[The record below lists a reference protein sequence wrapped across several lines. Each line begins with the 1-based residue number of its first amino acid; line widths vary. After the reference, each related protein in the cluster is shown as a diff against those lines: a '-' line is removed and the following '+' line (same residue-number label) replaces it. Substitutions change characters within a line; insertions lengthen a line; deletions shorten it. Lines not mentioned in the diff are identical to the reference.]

1 MLAKNL
7 SSPNQEN
14 TNYTCQLPCNTCCTS
29 DTLGVNFIIDP
40 YDDKTKNEL
49 KENIK
54 NELKKNIKIELEK
67 DHKCEIDDKTK
78 NELKENI
85 KKENIKNELKKDLKC
100 ETCEIDDKTKNE
112 LKENIKNEL
121 KKDLK
126 YEIDDKTKEEIKN
139 KIKDE
144 IDCKC
149 DQKGEGE
156 GETVDNGSKGA
167 IESMLI
173 TEKHA
178 TDKDNCLSYAGYY
191 KSRGEVGQPGWV
203 TKDLLKQFLPDL
215 MSNKEIV
222 DHFYTK
228 NGKQY
233 HADNFA
239 ITFESKEN
247 TKCGSNINYTWAAP
261 SNMWCNKGGKT
272 GDAGLRCPEDFQSDK
287 TSVCCP
293 STAPYYDYIYSKNF
307 FLNDRCPNLVLNLKG
322 KELEEC
328 AGKTIVAKLKSP
340 LIILDYSN
348 KIIDKDGNNTG
359 IYYSQLKP
367 HLNPDGTMKDCGSN
381 AKCQEYAK
389 IIDKI
394 LWTSDKEVTL
404 KIPDN
409 SVEKRSY
416 SPSVGNNQDET
427 FSYHDSDNILI

>member
-7 SSPNQEN
+7 SCPNQEN
-14 TNYTCQLPCNTCCTS
+14 TNYMCQLPFNTCCTS

-54 NELKKNIKIELEK
+54 SELEK
-67 DHKCEIDDKTK
+67 DHKC
-78 NELKENI
+78 
-85 KKENIKNELKKDLKC
+85 
-100 ETCEIDDKTKNE
+100 
-112 LKENIKNEL
+112 
-121 KKDLK
+121 
-126 YEIDDKTKEEIKN
+126 EIDDKTKEEIKN

-149 DQKGEGE
+149 DQNKTSDEEKDKGKGEI
-156 GETVDNGSKGA
+156 VDDGSKGA

-178 TDKDNCLSYAGYY
+178 IDNDNCSSYAGYY
-191 KSRGEVGQPGWV
+191 KSSGEVGKLGWV
-203 TKDLLKQFLPDL
+203 TKDLLKQFFPDL
-215 MSNKEIV
+215 MSNKKIV

-228 NGKQY
+228 DGKQY

-239 ITFESKEN
+239 ITFKSEEN
-247 TKCGSNINYTWAAP
+247 TKCRSNINFTWGGP

-272 GDAGLRCPEDFQSDK
+272 GNAGLRCTENFQSDQ
-287 TSVCCP
+287 TSACCP
-293 STAPYYDYIYSKNF
+293 STTPYYDYIYSKNF
-307 FLNDRCPNLVLNLKG
+307 FLNDRCPNLVLDLKG

-359 IYYSQLKP
+359 IYYYQLKP

-416 SPSVGNNQDET
+416 
-427 FSYHDSDNILI
+427 FSRLCEQNFMRAK

>member
-49 KENIK
+49 K
-54 NELKKNIKIELEK
+54 KNIKSELEK
-67 DHKCEIDDKTK
+67 DHKC
-78 NELKENI
+78 
-85 KKENIKNELKKDLKC
+85 
-100 ETCEIDDKTKNE
+100 
-112 LKENIKNEL
+112 
-121 KKDLK
+121 
-126 YEIDDKTKEEIKN
+126 EIDDKTKEEIKN

-149 DQKGEGE
+149 DQNKTSNEEKDKGK

-167 IESMLI
+167 IESMLV

-228 NGKQY
+228 NTKQY

-272 GDAGLRCPEDFQSDK
+272 GDAGLRCPKEFQSDK

-293 STAPYYDYIYSKNF
+293 STAPYADYTYSKNF

-359 IYYSQLKP
+359 IYYYQLKP

>member
-1 MLAKNL
+1 MLVKNL
-7 SSPNQEN
+7 SCPNQEN
-14 TNYTCQLPCNTCCTS
+14 TNYMCPLPFNTCCTS
-29 DTLGVNFIIDP
+29 DTLGVNIIIDP

-78 NELKENI
+78 NELKKNI
-85 KKENIKNELKKDLKC
+85 KSGLEKDHKC
-100 ETCEIDDKTKNE
+100 
-112 LKENIKNEL
+112 
-121 KKDLK
+121 
-126 YEIDDKTKEEIKN
+126 EIDDKTKEEIKN

-149 DQKGEGE
+149 DQNKTSNEEKDKGKGE
-156 GETVDNGSKGA
+156 VDDGSKGA

-173 TEKHA
+173 TDKHA
-178 TDKDNCLSYAGYY
+178 TDKDNCSSYAGYY
-191 KSRGEVGQPGWV
+191 KSRGEVGQPGWF

-215 MSNKEIV
+215 MSNKKIV

-228 NGKQY
+228 DGKQY

-239 ITFESKEN
+239 ITFKSEEN

-272 GDAGLRCPEDFQSDK
+272 GDASLRCPEDFQSDK

-328 AGKTIVAKLKSP
+328 AGKTIVAELKSP
-340 LIILDYSN
+340 LIILDRSN

-367 HLNPDGTMKDCGSN
+367 HLNRDGTMKDCGSN

-394 LWTSDKEVTL
+394 LWTSNKEVTL

-416 SPSVGNNQDET
+416 SPSVDNNQDET

>member
-7 SSPNQEN
+7 SGPNQEN
-14 TNYTCQLPCNTCCTS
+14 TNYICPLPFNTCCTS
-29 DTLGVNFIIDP
+29 DTLGVNIIIDS

-54 NELKKNIKIELEK
+54 NELKENIKSELEK
-67 DHKCEIDDKTK
+67 GHKCEIDVKTK
-78 NELKENI
+78 NELKKNI
-85 KKENIKNELKKDLKC
+85 KSELEKDLKC
-100 ETCEIDDKTKNE
+100 ETCK
-112 LKENIKNEL
+112 
-121 KKDLK
+121 
-126 YEIDDKTKEEIKN
+126 IDDKTKEEIKN

-149 DQKGEGE
+149 DKKGTGE
-156 GETVDNGSKGA
+156 VDGGSKGA

-178 TDKDNCLSYAGYY
+178 TDNVNCSSYAGYY
-191 KSRGEVGQPGWV
+191 KSRGEVGQPGWF

-228 NGKQY
+228 NTKQY

-293 STAPYYDYIYSKNF
+293 STAPSADYI
-307 FLNDRCPNLVLNLKG
+307 
-322 KELEEC
+322 
-328 AGKTIVAKLKSP
+328 
-340 LIILDYSN
+340 
-348 KIIDKDGNNTG
+348 
-359 IYYSQLKP
+359 Q
-367 HLNPDGTMKDCGSN
+367 
-381 AKCQEYAK
+381 
-389 IIDKI
+389 
-394 LWTSDKEVTL
+394 
-404 KIPDN
+404 
-409 SVEKRSY
+409 
-416 SPSVGNNQDET
+416 
-427 FSYHDSDNILI
+427 